1 MRVAETIADLTTL
14 REELR
19 KGASSIAL
27 VPTMGALHAG
37 HVSLIHTARGIADKI
52 LVSIFVNPTQFGPSE
67 DFGRYPRPLEYD
79 LSVLE
84 KERVDALF
92 LPSAAEMYPAG
103 FQTYVTVEELSRLYC
118 GQFRPGHFRGV
129 ATIVLKLLNLVQ
141 PTAAV
146 FGQKDAQQCA
156 IIQRMVNDLNLGVRV
171 VISPTVREPDG
182 LAVSSRNQYLSP
194 PERSA
199 ATVLYRSLQEAE
211 KSVQNGE
218 RRTARVLEQVT
229 DCLLKEPL
237 AQLQYAEIVEPL
249 ILSPL
254 HELDQE
260 GILLLAVFI
269 GRTRLIDNI
278 RLRPIIPG

>member
-1 MRVAETIADLTTL
+1 MRIAETIADLRIL
-14 REELR
+14 REELL
-19 KGASSIAL
+19 KGDSSIAL

-37 HVSLIHTARGIADKI
+37 HVSLIRKAREIADTV
-52 LVSIFVNPTQFGPSE
+52 LVSIFVNPTQFGPTE
-67 DFGRYPRPLEYD
+67 DFGRYPRPLERD
-79 LSVLE
+79 LSILE

-92 LPSAAEMYPAG
+92 LPSASEMYPG
-103 FQTYVTVEELSRLYC
+103 GYQTYVIVEELSQLHC

-146 FGQKDAQQCA
+146 FGQKDAQQCV
-156 IIQRMVNDLNLGVRV
+156 IIQRMVNDLNLGVRI
-171 VISPTVREPDG
+171 VIGPTVRETDG

-194 PERSA
+194 TERTA
-199 ATVLYRSLQEAE
+199 AAVLYRSLQEAE

-218 RRTARVLEQVT
+218 RRTAAILSQVT
-229 DCLLKEPL
+229 DCISKEPL
-237 AQLQYAEIVEPL
+237 ARLQYAELVKPL
-249 ILSPL
+249 TLSPL
-254 HELDQE
+254 RELDQE

-278 RLRPIIPG
+278 RLRPSNPG